1 MKKIG
6 IFVGLVGILF
16 VLMSPV
22 LTFAQSGGSGGNGSG
37 GSGGQTTTTSTTGGP
52 DTYKIE
58 NPINVDSISGLVE
71 KVLGIIIKIGVPVIS
86 LAIIYSGFLFISARG
101 NPHKLE
107 EAKSRFVYTLV
118 GAGILLG
125 AWLIATIIEA
135 TVTALMS

>member
-1 MKKIG
+1 M
-6 IFVGLVGILF
+6 
-16 VLMSPV
+16 
-22 LTFAQSGGSGGNGSG
+22 
-37 GSGGQTTTTSTTGGP
+37 
-52 DTYKIE
+52 
-58 NPINVDSISGLVE
+58 VE